1 MGGTV
6 SVCLWKAS
14 DKMMDLHPLAMLKQT
29 SLLQLYCFAYSD
41 FLAGFNP
48 AGPLTQVIVQPGV
61 IVLYLDP
68 DPDVV
73 SSHLVL
79 LILRSCK
86 HSLCFGRINSV
97 RTCLLQLHFPV
108 FYRSIHMLK
117 FNLCH

>member
-48 AGPLTQVIVQPGV
+48 AGPLTQGIVQPGV